1 MKDKTT
7 QDLELIYEQRVVEMA
22 FGMDT
27 FADSI
32 TQEQLV
38 EKIRAADKTGA
49 TPVSITAVTIP
60 QQKKGGNTF
69 LPIYKV
75 SQINGMIGADYG
87 GSVERQRAREGKEGG
102 FKAGSGWGEH
112 ETPSLVRGK
121 NGLSMAI
128 QPTQRSGG
136 GKRQPVYVGTQG
148 GNFKVLTPEE
158 WGPFVSTQKPEDT
171 AASQGVDR
179 PVIYRRVL
187 VSNIAGI
194 TIGGKEYG
202 LSDLDQT
209 KQEVLKTAQVRD
221 VDVF

>member
-1 MKDKTT
+1 M
-7 QDLELIYEQRVVEMA
+7 EMA

-38 EKIRAADKTGA
+38 EKIREADKTGA
-49 TPVSITAVTIP
+49 TPISITAVTIP
-60 QQKKGGNTF
+60 QQKKGGNIF

-75 SQINGMIGADYG
+75 SQINGMINADYER
-87 GSVERQRAREGKEGG
+87 SVNRQREREGQEGG
-102 FKAGSGWGEH
+102 FKRGTGWGEH

-121 NGLSMAI
+121 NGLSIAI
-128 QPTQRSGG
+128 QPTQRSGTSK
-136 GKRQPVYVGTQG
+136 KRTPIYVGTQG
-148 GNFKVLTPEE
+148 GNFKVLTPDE
-158 WGPFVSTQKPEDT
+158 WSPFVYTQKPEDT
-171 AASQGVDR
+171 ATSQGVNK

-194 TIGGKEYG
+194 TIGGKEYAIE
-202 LSDLDQT
+202 DLDPL